1 MKSPEMYR
9 VVWLDSGI
17 HKDLGWASAADYME
31 GTGLAEMTVTTVGMI
46 MHEDDDIVTLGLNY
60 DPNHDNWIGVQ
71 LIARQNI
78 ISVERLT
85 PHIGGQIATT

>member
-1 MKSPEMYR
+1 
-9 VVWLDSGI
+9 
-17 HKDLGWASAADYME
+17 
-31 GTGLAEMTVTTVGMI
+31 MI
-46 MHEDDDIVTLGLNY
+46 MHEDDDIVTVGLNY

-85 PHIGGQIATT
+85 LQTGGHIATA